1 MRRCRAMGRA
11 EHGSGIAADAAPA
24 AQRVRFDRWLWAARF
39 YKTRA
44 LAAEAIDAGQA
55 RLNDTRVKPAHP
67 VRAGDRVDLR
77 KGLSAW
83 TLDVIGVSDRRGPA
97 ADAATLYAESPES
110 KAAREEESLR
120 ARTAAAAAPRST
132 GRPTKRERRKLED
145 FLNEP

>member
-11 EHGSGIAADAAPA
+11 EHESRIAADAAPA
-24 AQRVRFDRWLWAARF
+24 AQRVRLDKWLWAARF

-44 LAAEAIDAGQA
+44 LAARAIEAGQA

-67 VRAGDRVDLR
+67 VRAGDRVSLR
-77 KGLSAW
+77 NGPSAW
-83 TLDVIGVSDRRGPA
+83 TLDVTGVADRRGPA
-97 ADAATLYAESPES
+97 ADAATLYVESPES
-110 KAAREEESLR
+110 KAAREEESRR
-120 ARTAAAAAPRST
+120 AREAAAAAPRLT